1 MGKVKGQCDF
11 LRMTW
16 GLCSQRLGTVSGT
29 RPVSRPLSAPKSSCA
44 TATHGC
50 VGSVSTPLLP
60 SVPFPLRGARQP
72 EHSMTALPPRTR
84 VPTQDGSGWSEVGMP
99 SYCLFLCAGHQQ
111 SRAAPVSMGS
121 GGAGRGAG
129 SGCGVPIEASRGWGA
144 RRSGGPQPEGSPAP
158 RRPGV
163 WLHPGRA
170 HPLGRQLRQ
179 ADNHCQAEW
188 MPEGSQKSESQA
200 PRGGQRP
207 RVVTLT
213 EPRGSGLFPASFGWL
228 CPTAHQAS
236 PSPHQNHLAPGGG
249 HGAGWFLH
257 RLACP
262 TCPWDHFSRRPAR
275 LGQAWLAPPPGARR

>member
-1 MGKVKGQCDF
+1 
-11 LRMTW
+11 
-16 GLCSQRLGTVSGT
+16 
-29 RPVSRPLSAPKSSCA
+29 
-44 TATHGC
+44 
-50 VGSVSTPLLP
+50 
-60 SVPFPLRGARQP
+60 
-72 EHSMTALPPRTR
+72 MTALPPRTR

-170 HPLGRQLRQ
+170 FPLGRQLRQ

-207 RVVTLT
+207 QVVTLT

-275 LGQAWLAPPPGARR
+275 LGQAWLAPPRSPQIGAADPEHLPG